1 MSSHD
6 QKPCEPVMRRTFTIK
21 RKVPRIGIMEFMM
34 ETITQETQVAFD
46 KECLADVEF
55 WLRSY
60 YEHISLLRLN
70 EANKNLTVDEF
81 NGKLPK
87 CFVGYL
93 PCVISRLSLL
103 CMSWPR
109 PSLIKLLKE
118 IAEHFPGLV
127 PKILGVLCC
136 ELEHGQTNP
145 MAYYL
150 SAECRKGK
158 RLVLTRSYLETHLG
172 SLEICRSCG
181 LEVESL

>member
-1 MSSHD
+1 MRT
-6 QKPCEPVMRRTFTIK
+6 CEAK
-21 RKVPRIGIMEFMM
+21 NAHH
-34 ETITQETQVAFD
+34 Q
-46 KECLADVEF
+46 KECAENRDHGVYDGNHYPRNTSCLWERRPCRRWILASE
-55 WLRSY
+55 
-60 YEHISLLRLN
+60 LLRAHLCAQDRRS
-70 EANKNLTVDEF
+70 EQELDGRWF
-81 NGKLPK
+81 HRKLPK

-93 PCVISRLSLL
+93 PLVITRLALL
-103 CMSWPR
+103 CKSWPR

-127 PKILGVLCC
+127 PKILGMGVLC

-150 SAECRKGK
+150 CPECRKGK

-172 SLEICRSCG
+172 SLEICRICG